1 MAKTKMVFQRLEKK
15 YIITQEQKKLFLEK
29 AGNRLETDLYDASTI
44 CNIYFDTDQFALIN
58 RSIQKPPYKEKLRL
72 RSYGILKSDS
82 DIYLEIKKKYKGTV
96 NKRRISLT
104 LTQAQELL
112 KHNKLPNKSTQIST
126 ELAYFMNFYQ
136 PKPKIFIAYERNA
149 WIGNEDKELRITFD
163 TQLRRRYDRLS
174 FTDGDS
180 GKLLLNKNQALMEI
194 KVANAYPLW
203 LTHILS
209 EMKLYPTSFS
219 KYGTAYMSDI
229 VKEKKLTLPKES
241 AHSEASVFSYQQ
253 KEAYS
258 CLQAY

>member
-29 AGNRLETDLYDASTI
+29 AGNRLKTDLYDASTI

-229 VKEKKLTLPKES
+229 VKEKKLILPKES
-241 AHSEASVFSYQQ
+241 AYSEASVFGYQQ